1 MKELNITNAVINGE
15 EQPAVR
21 AIRPCDEVRQAYKR
35 YVVFK

>member
-21 AIRPCDEVRQAYKR
+21 AIRPCDEVRDSFHR